1 MNTSTMNKVDGILV
15 ELPKYLGAACIG
27 TTTHYGL
34 LAFLVKPG
42 GFDPVVA
49 STCGAAVGATLIYLL
64 HYYLIFRSGKKHRE
78 AAIRFYLVAGA
89 GLLLNAA
96 VLSTGI
102 NLLGWSLGPA
112 QVLATL
118 NQFWVGYTVNRRWT
132 F

>member
-15 ELPKYLGAACIG
+15 ELPKYLGAGLIG
-27 TTTHYGL
+27 TVAHYSL
-34 LAFLVKPG
+34 LAFLLRSA

-49 STCGAAVGATLIYLL
+49 STWGALAGATLIYLL
-64 HYYLIFRSGKKHRE
+64 HYYLTFSSGKKHRE
-78 AAIRFYLVAGA
+78 AAIRFSLVAGG

-102 NLLGWSLGPA
+102 NLFGWSLGPA

-118 NQFWVGYTVNRRWT
+118 NQFWVGYAVNRRWT

>member
-1 MNTSTMNKVDGILV
+1 MSRRFQVHQVLATLGYGVAIGHEVLGIQRVLRS
-15 ELPKYLGAACIG
+15 A
-27 TTTHYGL
+27 
-34 LAFLVKPG
+34 

-49 STCGAAVGATLIYLL
+49 STWGALAGATLIYLL
-64 HYYLIFRSGKKHRE
+64 HYYLTFSSGKKHRE
-78 AAIRFYLVAGA
+78 AAIRFSLVAGG
-89 GLLLNAA
+89 GLFLNAT
-96 VLSTGI
+96 VLSTVI